1 MTEHRDPSS
10 DHDSPISSG
19 TIALAQRFVISSLE
33 HSGNPKLKRL
43 GRVIKKF
50 PEMAG
55 QKVGPIL
62 GKIFGSVEK
71 GEPIKTEDKENLLKT
86 MEQHPQEATAILG
99 LLTADL
105 LAGGGDAASERQA
118 LLEYY
123 RSSLTLVCAAM
134 ASRTTSVALRG
145 FLHDDRF
152 VSYWHFE
159 RNNLQFS
166 MPAYSEVLF
175 PNGLDV
181 YFLELEPTD
190 ENLTTLN
197 RLIRDNPER
206 HLDKALYD
214 INSNDSISQLDTIYE
229 TKLTFRKLDKDRSK
243 TAKTEPDPLGFRLAS
258 DPGSPVKFESPIP
271 PEPDAVVAML
281 ESLNIALAAQDY
293 RLDEAREGQRR
304 LAEKPSPGSKK

>member
-1 MTEHRDPSS
+1 MTEHHDPST
-10 DHDSPISSG
+10 DHDSPVSSG

-71 GEPIKTEDKENLLKT
+71 GEPIKTEDKEKLLKI

-123 RSSLTLVCAAM
+123 RSSLTLVCTAM

-145 FLHDDRF
+145 FIHDGSC

-159 RNNLQFS
+159 RKNLQFS
-166 MPAYSEVLF
+166 MSSSSEVLF

-190 ENLTTLN
+190 ESLTTLN

-214 INSNDSISQLDTIYE
+214 INCNESISQLDSIYE
-229 TKLTFRKLDKDRSK
+229 TKLTFRKLDKDRAK
-243 TAKTEPDPLGFRLAS
+243 TANAEPDPLRLRLAS
-258 DPGSPVKFESPIP
+258 DPDSPIKFESRIP
-271 PEPDAVVAML
+271 PEPDALVAML
-281 ESLNIALAAQDY
+281 ESLNVALAAQDH
-293 RLDEAREGQRR
+293 RLDEVKEGQRR
-304 LAEKPSPGSKK
+304 LAEKLLPGK